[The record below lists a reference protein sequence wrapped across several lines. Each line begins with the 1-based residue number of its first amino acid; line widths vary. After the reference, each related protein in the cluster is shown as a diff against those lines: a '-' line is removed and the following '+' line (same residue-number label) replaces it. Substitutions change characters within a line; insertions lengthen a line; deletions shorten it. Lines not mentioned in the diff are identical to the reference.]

1 VKIILSSLLALA
13 LTALGARA
21 QTSTETSKTN
31 PGSMPGST
39 AEDKGAAG
47 MPTDQSSSAQPG
59 STSTLPGDKAVTAPA
74 APTDKAASAIP
85 SDNSAKAAPA
95 PSDSTALPVPPEN
108 STAASDTANKSDDSS
123 PVIKKKHPKKL
134 RHPEAQG
141 RSGMSGMHRRGVPD
155 QSTNS
160 ADKTGKADLP
170 PVDDNKPAAT
180 PPAPPI
186 TPDQHVNPAPEKGK

>member
-21 QTSTETSKTN
+21 QTSTDTSKTN
-31 PGSMPGST
+31 PSSMPSGN
-39 AEDKGAAG
+39 AEDKRAAG
-47 MPTDQSSSAQPG
+47 MPTGQSSSG
-59 STSTLPGDKAVTAPA
+59 STSTLPGDKAATAAA
-74 APTDKAASAIP
+74 APTDKAAPAIP

-95 PSDSTALPVPPEN
+95 PKDSTGLAVPPEN

-123 PVIKKKHPKKL
+123 PVIKKKHPKKI

-141 RSGMSGMHRRGVPD
+141 RSGTSGMHRQGVPD

-160 ADKTGKADLP
+160 AEKSGKTDQP
-170 PVDDNKPAAT
+170 PLDDNKPAAT
-180 PPAPPI
+180 LPAPPA
-186 TPDQHVNPAPEKGK
+186 TPDQQVNPAPEKGK